1 MAERDPRLDPPPT
14 SDASGGPL
22 ELVRAVPG
30 LTRIAATAWLRTA
43 EWGIDTSLRAGSR
56 VLRAAVAGESPA
68 ELFQDAGSELR
79 EYARRV
85 LDLASADESTVAG
98 VSPDGDEEAG
108 PSDQR
113 AEASRPTPAD
123 PDTNPA
129 SLRERGAELLRRSS
143 EVGLDEEAHPAYA
156 RILDQLAPDEGR
168 ILRLLA
174 LEGPQPSVDVR
185 SGRWLHQNELVAPG
199 LNMIDASAGCR
210 NPDRVPVYLN
220 NLNRLGLIW
229 FSREPLDNIN
239 RYQVLESQP
248 HVVGALEEA
257 GGGRTVRRSI
267 RLTPFGSD
275 FCDAC
280 LPLHTADLDQ
290 LPASGQPTDDT
301 SNERPASEEEGSP
314 R

>member
-1 MAERDPRLDPPPT
+1 MAERDPRYAPDDAEET
-14 SDASGGPL
+14 SSGGPF

-30 LTRIAATAWLRTA
+30 LTRIATTAWMRTA
-43 EWGIDTSLRAGSR
+43 EWGVETSLRAGSR
-56 VLRAAVAGESPA
+56 VLRAAVSGESPV
-68 ELFQDAGSELR
+68 ELFQDASTELR
-79 EYARRV
+79 SYARRV
-85 LDLASADESTVAG
+85 LDLAGADDGTIRAVA
-98 VSPDGDEEAG
+98 PDDEAG
-108 PSDQR
+108 PVDQR

-123 PDTNPA
+123 PEASPA
-129 SLRERGAELLRRSS
+129 SLRERGAELLRRSA
-143 EVGLDEEAHPAYA
+143 EVGLEEEAHPAYA

-185 SGRWLHQNELVAPG
+185 SGRWLNQNELVAPG

-229 FSREPLDNIN
+229 FSREPLDDVN

-248 HVVGALEEA
+248 YVVEALEES
-257 GGGRTVRRSI
+257 GRGRTVRRSI

-280 LPLHTADLDQ
+280 LPLHTAELDQ
-290 LPASGQPTDDT
+290 LPASGQPAGD
-301 SNERPASEEEGSP
+301 SSGERPSSEEEGAP

>member
-1 MAERDPRLDPPPT
+1 MAQRDPRHPPPD
-14 SDASGGPL
+14 SDDSSSGGPL

-30 LTRIAATAWLRTA
+30 LSRIAATAWLRTA
-43 EWGIDTSLRAGSR
+43 EWGVGTSLRAGSR
-56 VLRAAVAGESPA
+56 VLRAAVNGESPA
-68 ELFQDAGSELR
+68 ELFQEAGAELR
-79 EYARRV
+79 SYARRV
-85 LDLASADESTVAG
+85 LDLAGADEGTVAAFE
-98 VSPDGDEEAG
+98 PDDDG
-108 PSDQR
+108 PTDQR
-113 AEASRPTPAD
+113 APAGRRTPAD
-123 PDTNPA
+123 PDTSPA
-129 SLRERGAELLRRSS
+129 SLRERGAELLRRSA
-143 EVGLDEEAHPAYA
+143 EVGIDEEAHPAYA

-185 SGRWLHQNELVAPG
+185 SGRWLNQNELVAPG

-220 NLNRLGLIW
+220 NLNRLGLVW
-229 FSREPLDNIN
+229 FSREPLDDIN

-248 HVVGALEEA
+248 HVAEALERA
-257 GGGRTVRRSI
+257 GRGRTVRRSI

-280 LPLHTADLDQ
+280 LPLHTAELDQ
-290 LPASGQPTDDT
+290 LPASGQATHDT
-301 SNERPASEEEGSP
+301 SGDRPASEEEGAP